1 MQVSSDPRTRVYHA
15 LADPTRMRV
24 MRLLVA
30 AERRGCVSQLTDAL
44 GLPATKI
51 SKHVQVLVWAGLLTA
66 ERAGRRVWLTL
77 RSGDPQIEYV
87 QASLLATPDTGGQFA
102 ADLRRFIQAERQAG

>member
-1 MQVSSDPRTRVYHA
+1 
-15 LADPTRMRV
+15 V

-30 AERRGCVSQLTDAL
+30 AERRGCVSQLTEAL

-51 SKHVQVLVWAGLLTA
+51 SKHVQVLVWAGLLKA

-77 RSGDPQIEYV
+77 CSGNPQIEYV
-87 QASLLATPDTGGQFA
+87 QSSLLATPDSDGQFA
-102 ADLRRFIQAERQAG
+102 ADLRRFIQEESKAG